1 VEGDG
6 RPREDT
12 RRGSTGL
19 TRLSE
24 PTEAPETSETSE
36 APPAAEPADPEESA
50 ASIDSAEIRPLRG
63 WFQALRRGRGPW
75 RVAVVEASMLPAIEP
90 GDWLLIDPTVRRWPR
105 RGTVVVFEEPDSAE
119 LSIKR
124 VAAGPGDAVPVGGG
138 YLRLRDDEAWL
149 AADAD
154 AALTSA
160 AGFGAPRDSRQFGPV
175 PLELLVGRA
184 WFRYAPW
191 RRIGPIRALRPGAR
205 IAG

>member
-6 RPREDT
+6 RSREDT
-12 RRGSTGL
+12 RRGSTRL
-19 TRLSE
+19 TRPGE
-24 PTEAPETSETSE
+24 PTKAPEPSEAPE
-36 APPAAEPADPEESA
+36 AAEPADPEESA
-50 ASIDSAEIRPLRG
+50 ATIDSAEIRPMRG

-105 RGTVVVFEEPDSAE
+105 RGTVVVFEEPDSGE

-124 VAAGPGDAVPVGGG
+124 VTAGPGDAVPVGGG
-138 YLRLRDDEAWL
+138 FLRLRDDEAWL
-149 AADAD
+149 ASDAD

-160 AGFGAPRDSRQFGPV
+160 AGFGAPRDSRHFGPV
-175 PLELLVGRA
+175 PLDLLVGRA

-191 RRIGPIRALRPGAR
+191 RRIGPIRAPAPDAR
-205 IAG
+205 SAG